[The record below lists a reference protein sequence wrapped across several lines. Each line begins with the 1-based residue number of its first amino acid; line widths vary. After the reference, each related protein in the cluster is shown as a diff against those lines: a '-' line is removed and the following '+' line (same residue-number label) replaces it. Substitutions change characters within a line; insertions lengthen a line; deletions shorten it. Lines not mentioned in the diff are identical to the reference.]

1 MDRKSPTYLSVAA
14 WLWDEIR
21 ARGRMD
27 EEAAA
32 DLVLRAF
39 GSRFVTRSKGKPL
52 RVSRHVVY
60 RLHRLA
66 GGRIDHFSSPG
77 KCRLWVVRT
86 GRDSAP

>member
-1 MDRKSPTYLSVAA
+1 MDRKSPTFLSVAA

-21 ARGRMD
+21 ARGRLD

-32 DLVLRAF
+32 ALVRQAF
-39 GSRFVTRSKGKPL
+39 GPRFVTRVKGKPL
-52 RVSRHVVY
+52 RVSCHVVY

-77 KCRLWVVRT
+77 KCRLWIARP
-86 GRDSAP
+86 G